1 MYSDKRKTEISF
13 INILLC
19 LLVIFIH
26 VSSEPVTVLDKTG
39 LEYMLVVIPWKLSSF
54 AVQGFV
60 FLSGLK
66 LFVSGAD
73 KINYS
78 KYYLSKIKNII
89 IPYILWVMI
98 YYVYFMRRGYF
109 GFSISQLAENIL
121 LGNLVS
127 HFYFIVVIVQ
137 FYLLAPL
144 WIKLVKKTSPVI
156 TVIMA
161 LMVTVIFGK
170 YFTHTVSVLGNG
182 YVFRYNDRI
191 FTTYLFYWIA
201 GCFAGLYYEDFKG
214 LIMGNR
220 GYIAVMFIITA
231 VINAVFSYM
240 NLSGIRQIYF
250 LEDMHTL
257 YCTMS
262 ILFVFVLGLMYKEK
276 ADKTKKVLSVVD
288 RSTFGIYLCHI
299 LIINIINELIPLFG
313 ITSISGRYIVRIAVT
328 YTLAI
333 GLCTAFR
340 ILQDSFLTKTR
351 LWGKDNENSYN

>member
-1 MYSDKRKTEISF
+1 
-13 INILLC
+13 
-19 LLVIFIH
+19 
-26 VSSEPVTVLDKTG
+26 
-39 LEYMLVVIPWKLSSF
+39 
-54 AVQGFV
+54 
-60 FLSGLK
+60 
-66 LFVSGAD
+66 
-73 KINYS
+73 
-78 KYYLSKIKNII
+78 
-89 IPYILWVMI
+89 
-98 YYVYFMRRGYF
+98 
-109 GFSISQLAENIL
+109 
-121 LGNLVS
+121 
-127 HFYFIVVIVQ
+127 
-137 FYLLAPL
+137 
-144 WIKLVKKTSPVI
+144 
-156 TVIMA
+156 MA